1 MCACVISPCVFRIKA
16 MFPMLIL
23 CYFLFNNKQLLTGL
37 DYNPAFYLL
46 YVFVCLRYITQLVC
60 ILESTEKAHQ
70 KYSSVQTFI
79 EVPSLEPEFS
89 WTDMAGRTKL
99 RW

>member
-1 MCACVISPCVFRIKA
+1 
-16 MFPMLIL
+16 MLIL

-46 YVFVCLRYITQLVC
+46 FVCLRYITQLVC
-60 ILESTEKAHQ
+60 ILESSEKAHQ

-79 EVPSLEPEFS
+79 EVPGLEPEFS
-89 WTDMAGRTKL
+89 RTDMAERTKL
-99 RW
+99 R